1 MAINFVNSID
11 LNKNELQNAVIQNVT
26 AAPSGGTYSE
36 GQAAYNTNSNDL
48 IIYNGSAWE
57 QVGGSFTLR
66 ADGPSGANS
75 YVVNPGATVDLLGGT
90 NMSVARGAGANS
102 NQFTINTT
110 ATPDQTITLTGAV
123 TGSGTGSFVT
133 TLQQVVD
140 TTKIVASAL
149 TKSNEDFIANAVDT
163 QIPTTKS
170 VYNYVNLALTGTLVF
185 KGGFNANT
193 GVVTSGPNTGDKM
206 YTLDQDLAITAGDYY
221 VATVAGN
228 FFGDANIPLTVGDQ
242 VIADNTVAAGSV
254 TKTDFTVV
262 QADRDLATLTT
273 VGIGNVNASSTSG
286 IDVSYTSGTANL
298 TIDVNEVSAS
308 TDTPKKILG
317 TDQSNNTKTFTEAE
331 FFQFRFKKLA
341 LDAAGNAAIT
351 RAVAGGL
358 TTYTIDPSNAAA
370 FGGTASALNIAV
382 EVLDNSNGQTVYA
395 DITREDA
402 AELKIIFTGT
412 VTDSSYDVLLTN
424 LG

>member
-1 MAINFVNSID
+1 
-11 LNKNELQNAVIQNVT
+11 
-26 AAPSGGTYSE
+26 
-36 GQAAYNTNSNDL
+36 
-48 IIYNGSAWE
+48 
-57 QVGGSFTLR
+57 
-66 ADGPSGANS
+66 
-75 YVVNPGATVDLLGGT
+75 
-90 NMSVARGAGANS
+90 MSVTRGAGASS
-102 NQFTINTT
+102 NVFTINTT

-123 TGSGTGSFVT
+123 TGSGTGTFAT

-149 TKSNEDFIANAVDT
+149 TKSDEDFIANAVDT

-193 GVVTSGPNTGDKM
+193 GVVTSGPNNGDKM

-273 VGIGNVNASSTSG
+273 VGIGNVNASSSSG

-308 TDTPKKILG
+308 TDTPNKILG

-331 FFQFRFKKLA
+331 FFQFRFKKLT
-341 LDAAGNAAIT
+341 LNSSSAAIA

-358 TTYTIDPSNAAA
+358 TEYTIDPSNAAA
-370 FGGTASALNIAV
+370 FGGGASALSISV
-382 EVLDNSNGQTVYA
+382 EVLDSSNGQTVYA

-412 VTDSSYDVLLTN
+412 VADGAYDVLLTN

>member
-1 MAINFVNSID
+1 MKVLVAESCGFCLGVRNAIKMVNQTLETKDEVYSLGDVIHNAD
-11 LNKNELQNAVIQNVT
+11 VVEKLATAGLKSAKNLDDINSGTVLIRSHGATDAQRQTIKDKGLDIVDATCVLVKRVQKIAKQLHEDGYKVVIIGDKGHPEV
-26 AAPSGGTYSE
+26 
-36 GQAAYNTNSNDL
+36 QA
-48 IIYNGSAWE
+48 IVGSAPE
-57 QVGGSFTLR
+57 VLVIGDENDISHLPARSKLGIICQTTQSPEHFAEVLK
-66 ADGPSGANS
+66 
-75 YVVNPGATVDLLGGT
+75 VVA
-90 NMSVARGAGANS
+90 
-102 NQFTINTT
+102 
-110 ATPDQTITLTGAV
+110 
-123 TGSGTGSFVT
+123 
-133 TLQQVVD
+133 
-140 TTKIVASAL
+140 
-149 TKSNEDFIANAVDT
+149 
-163 QIPTTKS
+163 
-170 VYNYVNLALTGTLVF
+170 
-185 KGGFNANT
+185 
-193 GVVTSGPNTGDKM
+193 
-206 YTLDQDLAITAGDYY
+206 
-221 VATVAGN
+221 
-228 FFGDANIPLTVGDQ
+228 
-242 VIADNTVAAGSV
+242 
-254 TKTDFTVV
+254 KTDFTVV

-273 VGIGNVNASSTSG
+273 VGIANVNASSTSG

>member
-26 AAPSGGTYSE
+26 ATPSGGTYSA
-36 GQAAYNTNSNDL
+36 GQAAYNTNSKDL
-48 IIYNGSAWE
+48 IIFDGSAWE

-66 ADGPSGANS
+66 ADGPSGANTF
-75 YVVNPGATVDLLGGT
+75 VVTPGSTVDLTGGT
-90 NMSVARGAGANS
+90 NMSVARGSGANS
-102 NQFTINTT
+102 NVFTINTT

-123 TGSGTGSFVT
+123 TGTGTGTFAT

-149 TKSNEDFIANAVDT
+149 TKSDEDFIQNAVDT

-273 VGIGNVNASSTSG
+273 VGIGNVNASSSSG

-358 TTYTIDPSNAAA
+358 TTYTIDPSNASA

-402 AELKIIFTGT
+402 SELKIIFTGT

>member
-26 AAPSGGTYSE
+26 ANPSGGTYSE

-123 TGSGTGSFVT
+123 TGSGTGSFAT

-140 TTKIVASAL
+140 TTKFVATAI
-149 TKSNEDFIANAVDT
+149 TKSGEDFISNAVDT

-185 KGGFNANT
+185 KGGFNAST

-206 YTLDQDLAITAGDYY
+206 YTLDQDLAITTGDYY

-228 FFGDANIPLTVGDQ
+228 FFGDASIPLTVGDQ

-254 TKTDFTVV
+254 AKTDFTVV

-308 TDTPKKILG
+308 TDTPNKILG
-317 TDQSNNTKTFTEAE
+317 TDQSNNTRSFTEAE
-331 FFQFRFKKLA
+331 FFEFRFKKLA

-358 TTYTIDPSNAAA
+358 TEYTIDPSNAGA
-370 FGGTASALNIAV
+370 FGGTASALNISV
-382 EVLDNSNGQTVYA
+382 EVLDNSNGHTVYA
-395 DITREDA
+395 DVTREDA
-402 AELKIIFTGT
+402 SELKIIFTGT